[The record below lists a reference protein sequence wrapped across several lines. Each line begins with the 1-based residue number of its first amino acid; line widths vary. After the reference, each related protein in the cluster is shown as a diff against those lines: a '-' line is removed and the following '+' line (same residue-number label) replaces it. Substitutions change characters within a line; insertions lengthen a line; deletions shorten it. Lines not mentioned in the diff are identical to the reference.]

1 MPIIFNFKICDNAA
15 ECNGIP
21 VCPVKAITWDEKQRT
36 LIIDNLKCTSC
47 GACAKA
53 CPVSGAILVAKTK
66 EELEK
71 IKEQVE
77 DDFRTRTDLLKDR
90 YGVAPTDQ
98 NLVVTMK
105 NFNEEVL
112 ETDRIVIV
120 DFWDEPH
127 MKCRIFSI
135 PLESMMPKKV
145 VLEEIMKNQKKLKDL
160 KFKFRKIDAQ
170 KNPEIAK
177 RYNVNAIPTLM
188 IFFKSKAIGRIEGY
202 YKIDDEVSLKKKVED
217 IIKQIKV

>member
-1 MPIIFNFKICDNAA
+1 MPIIFNFKICDNAKG
-15 ECNGIP
+15 CNGIP
-21 VCPVKAITWDEKQRT
+21 VCPVKAISWDEKQRT
-36 LIIDNLKCTSC
+36 LIVDNSKCTSC
-47 GACAKA
+47 DSCAKA
-53 CPVSGAILVAKTK
+53 CPVPGAILVART
-66 EELEK
+66 EEEFEK
-71 IKEQVE
+71 LKEQVE
-77 DDFRTRTDLLKDR
+77 DEPRTRTNLLKDR

-105 NFNEEVL
+105 NFDEEVL

-135 PLESMMPKKV
+135 PLESMIPKKV
-145 VLEEIMKNQKKLKDL
+145 VLSEIMKNKKLKNM

-177 RYNVNAIPTLM
+177 RYNVNTIPTLM
-188 IFFKSKAIGRIEGY
+188 IFFKGNSLGRVEGY
-202 YKIDDEVSLKKKVED
+202 YKIEDEEKLRKDVED
-217 IIKQIKV
+217 IIKKMEV